1 MFYDL
6 KNKSLKYDDI
16 FLKDVKIQNE
26 EGEIDAQDIYFL
38 SACDNELLKELG
50 FAKVKEEE
58 APSFNEKTQTLKQV
72 QNYDEKSNLYII
84 SYEIK
89 EKTLEELK
97 ELKLEELKEL
107 KLEELK
113 AIKEEKLLFM
123 PFKNTTFQI
132 DTEAKINIS
141 GKVSE
146 IMLANLNNTPL
157 ENIAWID
164 KDNKIITFNKE
175 EFLEFG
181 VGIAK
186 YTESIIFKNDELRN
200 KVKNATSL
208 EELNLI
214 AWESEK

>member
-1 MFYDL
+1 MFYDIE
-6 KNKSLKYDDI
+6 NQTLKYDNI
-16 FLKDVKIQNE
+16 FYKNVKLQTQ
-26 EGEIDAQDIYFL
+26 EGEIDAQDTYFL
-38 SACDNELLKELG
+38 SACDDGLLKELG
-50 FAKVKEEE
+50 FAKVQEEE
-58 APSFNEKTQTLKQV
+58 APSFNEKTQKLNQV

-89 EKTLEELK
+89 EKT
-97 ELKLEELKEL
+97 LEELKEL

-157 ENIAWID
+157 ENISWID
-164 KDNKIITFNKE
+164 KDNRIITFSKD

-181 VGIAK
+181 VNIAK

-200 KVKNATSL
+200 KVKNAISL

-214 AWESEK
+214 TWESE

>member
-1 MFYDL
+1 MFYDIE
-6 KNKSLKYDDI
+6 NQTLKYDNI
-16 FLKDVKIQNE
+16 FYKNVKLQTQ
-26 EGEIDAQDIYFL
+26 EGEIDAQDTYFL
-38 SACDNELLKELG
+38 SACDDGLLKELG

-58 APSFNEKTQTLKQV
+58 APSFNEKTQKLNQV

-89 EKTLEELK
+89 EKT
-97 ELKLEELKEL
+97 LEELKEL

-164 KDNKIITFNKE
+164 KDNKIITFSKD

-181 VGIAK
+181 VNIAK

-214 AWESEK
+214 TWENE

>member
-1 MFYDL
+1 MFYDIE
-6 KNKSLKYDDI
+6 NQTLKYDNI
-16 FLKDVKIQNE
+16 FYKNVKLQTQ
-26 EGEIDAQDIYFL
+26 EGEIDAQDTYFL
-38 SACDNELLKELG
+38 SACDDGLLKELG
-50 FAKVKEEE
+50 FAKVQEEE
-58 APSFNEKTQTLKQV
+58 APSFNEKTQKLNQV

-89 EKTLEELK
+89 EKT
-97 ELKLEELKEL
+97 LEELKEL

-164 KDNKIITFNKE
+164 KDNKIITFSKD

-181 VGIAK
+181 VNIAK

-214 AWESEK
+214 TWESEK

>member
-1 MFYDL
+1 MFYDIE
-6 KNKSLKYDDI
+6 NQTLKYDNI
-16 FLKDVKIQNE
+16 FYKNVKLQTQ
-26 EGEIDAQDIYFL
+26 EGEIDAQDTYFL
-38 SACDNELLKELG
+38 SACDDGLLKELG
-50 FAKVKEEE
+50 FAKVQEEE
-58 APSFNEKTQTLKQV
+58 APSFNEKTQKLNQV

-89 EKTLEELK
+89 EKT
-97 ELKLEELKEL
+97 LEELKEL

-157 ENIAWID
+157 ENISWID
-164 KDNKIITFNKE
+164 KDNRIVTFSKD

-181 VGIAK
+181 VNIAK

>member
-1 MFYDL
+1 MFYDIE
-6 KNKSLKYDDI
+6 NQTLKYDNI
-16 FLKDVKIQNE
+16 FYKNVKLQTQ
-26 EGEIDAQDIYFL
+26 EGEIDAQDTYFL
-38 SACDNELLKELG
+38 SACDDKLLKELG

-58 APSFNEKTQTLKQV
+58 IPSFNEKIEELHQIQT
-72 QNYDEKSNLYII
+72 YDEENNLYII

-89 EKTLEELK
+89 EKA
-97 ELKLEELKEL
+97 LEELKEL

-146 IMLANLNNTPL
+146 IMLVNLNNTPL

-164 KDNKIITFNKE
+164 KDNKIVTFSKD

>member
-1 MFYDL
+1 MFYDIE
-6 KNKSLKYDDI
+6 NQTLKYDNI
-16 FLKDVKIQNE
+16 FYKNVKLQTQ
-26 EGEIDAQDIYFL
+26 EGEIDAQDTYFL
-38 SACDNELLKELG
+38 SACDDGLLKELG

-58 APSFNEKTQTLKQV
+58 IPSFNEKIEELRQIQT
-72 QNYDEKSNLYII
+72 YDEENNLYII

-89 EKTLEELK
+89 EKA
-97 ELKLEELKEL
+97 LEELKEL

-123 PFKNTTFQI
+123 PFKNTIFQI

>member
-1 MFYDL
+1 
-6 KNKSLKYDDI
+6 
-16 FLKDVKIQNE
+16 
-26 EGEIDAQDIYFL
+26 
-38 SACDNELLKELG
+38 
-50 FAKVKEEE
+50 
-58 APSFNEKTQTLKQV
+58 
-72 QNYDEKSNLYII
+72 
-84 SYEIK
+84 
-89 EKTLEELK
+89 
-97 ELKLEELKEL
+97 
-107 KLEELK
+107 EELK

-123 PFKNTTFQI
+123 PFKNTIFQI

-157 ENIAWID
+157 ENISWID

-181 VGIAK
+181 VNIAK

>member
-1 MFYDL
+1 MFYDIE
-6 KNKSLKYDDI
+6 NQTLKYDNI
-16 FLKDVKIQNE
+16 FYKNVKLQTQ
-26 EGEIDAQDIYFL
+26 EGEIDAQDTYFL
-38 SACDNELLKELG
+38 SACDDGLLKELG
-50 FAKVKEEE
+50 FAKVQEEE
-58 APSFNEKTQTLKQV
+58 APSFNEKTQKLNQV

-89 EKTLEELK
+89 EKT
-97 ELKLEELKEL
+97 LEELKEL

-157 ENIAWID
+157 ENISWID
-164 KDNKIITFNKE
+164 KDNKIVTFSKD

-181 VGIAK
+181 VNIAK

>member
-1 MFYDL
+1 MFYDIE
-6 KNKSLKYDDI
+6 NQTLKYDNI
-16 FLKDVKIQNE
+16 FYKNVKLQTQ
-26 EGEIDAQDIYFL
+26 EGEIDAQDTYFL
-38 SACDNELLKELG
+38 SACDDGLLKELG

-58 APSFNEKTQTLKQV
+58 IPSFNEKIEELHQIQT
-72 QNYDEKSNLYII
+72 YDEENNLYII

-89 EKTLEELK
+89 EKA
-97 ELKLEELKEL
+97 LEELKEL

-146 IMLANLNNTPL
+146 IMLVNLNNTPL

-181 VGIAK
+181 VNIAK

-214 AWESEK
+214 TWESE

>member
-1 MFYDL
+1 MFYDIE
-6 KNKSLKYDDI
+6 NQTLKYDNI
-16 FLKDVKIQNE
+16 FYKNVKLQTQ
-26 EGEIDAQDIYFL
+26 EGEIDAQDTYFL
-38 SACDNELLKELG
+38 SACDDGLLKELG

-58 APSFNEKTQTLKQV
+58 APSFNEKTQMLNQV

-89 EKTLEELK
+89 EKT
-97 ELKLEELKEL
+97 LEELKEL

-157 ENIAWID
+157 ENISWID
-164 KDNKIITFNKE
+164 KDNRIITFSKD

-181 VGIAK
+181 VNIAK

>member
-1 MFYDL
+1 MFYDIE
-6 KNKSLKYDDI
+6 NQTLKYDNI
-16 FLKDVKIQNE
+16 FYKNVKLQTQ
-26 EGEIDAQDIYFL
+26 EGEIDAQDTYFL
-38 SACDNELLKELG
+38 SACDDGLLKELG
-50 FAKVKEEE
+50 FAKVQEEE
-58 APSFNEKTQTLKQV
+58 APSFNEKTQKLNQV

-97 ELKLEELKEL
+97 ELKLEELK
-107 KLEELK
+107 

-123 PFKNTTFQI
+123 PFKNTIFQI

-157 ENIAWID
+157 ENISWID

-181 VGIAK
+181 VNIAK

>member
-1 MFYDL
+1 MFYDIE
-6 KNKSLKYDDI
+6 NQTLKYDNI
-16 FLKDVKIQNE
+16 FYKNVKLQTQ
-26 EGEIDAQDIYFL
+26 EGEIDAQDTYFL
-38 SACDNELLKELG
+38 SACDDGLLKELG
-50 FAKVKEEE
+50 FAKVQEEE
-58 APSFNEKTQTLKQV
+58 APSFNEKTQKLNQV

-89 EKTLEELK
+89 EKT
-97 ELKLEELKEL
+97 LEELKEL

-157 ENIAWID
+157 ENISWID
-164 KDNKIITFNKE
+164 KDNRIITFNKD

-181 VGIAK
+181 VNIAK

-214 AWESEK
+214 TWENE

>member
-1 MFYDL
+1 MFYDIE
-6 KNKSLKYDDI
+6 NQTLKYDNI
-16 FLKDVKIQNE
+16 FYKNVKLQTQ
-26 EGEIDAQDIYFL
+26 EGEIDAQDTYFL
-38 SACDNELLKELG
+38 SACDDGLLKELG

-58 APSFNEKTQTLKQV
+58 APSFNEKTQKLNQV

-89 EKTLEELK
+89 EKT
-97 ELKLEELKEL
+97 LEELKEL

-157 ENIAWID
+157 ENISWID
-164 KDNKIITFNKE
+164 KDNRTITFSKD

-181 VGIAK
+181 VNIAK

-214 AWESEK
+214 TWESEK

>member
-26 EGEIDAQDIYFL
+26 EGEIDAQDTYFL
-38 SACDNELLKELG
+38 SACDDKLLKELG
-50 FAKVKEEE
+50 FAKVKEEI
-58 APSFNEKTQTLKQV
+58 PSFNEKIEELRQIQT
-72 QNYDEKSNLYII
+72 YDEENNLYII

-89 EKTLEELK
+89 EKA
-97 ELKLEELKEL
+97 LEELKEL

-123 PFKNTTFQI
+123 PFKNTIFQI

-181 VGIAK
+181 VNIAK

>member
-1 MFYDL
+1 MFYDIE
-6 KNKSLKYDDI
+6 NQTLKYDNI
-16 FLKDVKIQNE
+16 FYKNVKLQTQ
-26 EGEIDAQDIYFL
+26 EGEIDAQDTYFL
-38 SACDNELLKELG
+38 SACDDGLLKELG
-50 FAKVKEEE
+50 FAKVQEEE
-58 APSFNEKTQTLKQV
+58 APSFNEKTQKLNQV

-89 EKTLEELK
+89 EKT
-97 ELKLEELKEL
+97 LEELKEL

-157 ENIAWID
+157 ENISWID
-164 KDNKIITFNKE
+164 KDNRTITFSKD

-181 VGIAK
+181 VNIAK

-214 AWESEK
+214 TWENE

>member
-1 MFYDL
+1 MFYDIE
-6 KNKSLKYDDI
+6 NQTLKYDNI
-16 FLKDVKIQNE
+16 FYKNVKLQTQ
-26 EGEIDAQDIYFL
+26 EGEIDAQDTYFL
-38 SACDNELLKELG
+38 SACDDGLLKELG
-50 FAKVKEEE
+50 FAKVQEEE
-58 APSFNEKTQTLKQV
+58 APSFNEKTQKLNQV

-89 EKTLEELK
+89 EKT
-97 ELKLEELKEL
+97 LEELKEL

-157 ENIAWID
+157 ENISWID
-164 KDNKIITFNKE
+164 KDNRIITFSKD

-181 VGIAK
+181 VNIAK

-214 AWESEK
+214 AWENE

>member
-1 MFYDL
+1 MFYDIE
-6 KNKSLKYDDI
+6 NQTLKYDNI
-16 FLKDVKIQNE
+16 FYKNVKLQTQ
-26 EGEIDAQDIYFL
+26 EGEIDAQDTYFL
-38 SACDNELLKELG
+38 SACDDGLLKELG
-50 FAKVKEEE
+50 FAKVQEEE
-58 APSFNEKTQTLKQV
+58 APSFNEKTQMLNQV

-89 EKTLEELK
+89 EKT
-97 ELKLEELKEL
+97 LEELKEL

-157 ENIAWID
+157 ENISWID
-164 KDNKIITFNKE
+164 KDNRIITFSKD

-181 VGIAK
+181 VNIAK

-214 AWESEK
+214 AWESE

>member
-1 MFYDL
+1 MFYDIE
-6 KNKSLKYDDI
+6 NQTLKYDNI
-16 FLKDVKIQNE
+16 FYKNVKLQTQ

-58 APSFNEKTQTLKQV
+58 APSFNEKTQKLNQV

-89 EKTLEELK
+89 EKT
-97 ELKLEELKEL
+97 LEELKEL

-181 VGIAK
+181 VNIAK

-214 AWESEK
+214 AWDSEK

>member
-26 EGEIDAQDIYFL
+26 EGEIDAQDTYFL
-38 SACDNELLKELG
+38 SACDDGLLKELG
-50 FAKVKEEE
+50 FAKVQEEEE
-58 APSFNEKTQTLKQV
+58 APSFNEKTQKLNQV

-89 EKTLEELK
+89 EKT
-97 ELKLEELKEL
+97 LEELKEL

-157 ENIAWID
+157 ENISWID
-164 KDNKIITFNKE
+164 KDNRTITFSKD

-181 VGIAK
+181 VNIAK

-214 AWESEK
+214 TWESE

>member
-1 MFYDL
+1 MFYDIE
-6 KNKSLKYDDI
+6 NQTLKYDNI
-16 FLKDVKIQNE
+16 FYKNVKLQTQ
-26 EGEIDAQDIYFL
+26 EGEIDAQDTYFL
-38 SACDNELLKELG
+38 SACDDGLLKELG

-58 APSFNEKTQTLKQV
+58 APSFNEKTQKLNQV

-89 EKTLEELK
+89 EKT
-97 ELKLEELKEL
+97 LEELKEL

-157 ENIAWID
+157 ENISWID
-164 KDNKIITFNKE
+164 KDNRIITFSKE

-181 VGIAK
+181 VNIAK

>member
-1 MFYDL
+1 MFYDIE
-6 KNKSLKYDDI
+6 NQTLKYDNI
-16 FLKDVKIQNE
+16 FYKNVKLQTQ
-26 EGEIDAQDIYFL
+26 EGEIDAQDTYFL
-38 SACDNELLKELG
+38 SACDDGLLKELG
-50 FAKVKEEE
+50 FAKVKEAE
-58 APSFNEKTQTLKQV
+58 APSFNEKTQKLNQV

-89 EKTLEELK
+89 EKT
-97 ELKLEELKEL
+97 LEELKEL

-157 ENIAWID
+157 ENISWID
-164 KDNKIITFNKE
+164 KDNRIITFSKD

-181 VGIAK
+181 VNIAK

-214 AWESEK
+214 AWESE

>member
-16 FLKDVKIQNE
+16 FLKDVTIQNE
-26 EGEIDAQDIYFL
+26 EGEIDAQDTYFL
-38 SACDNELLKELG
+38 SACDDELLKELG

-58 APSFNEKTQTLKQV
+58 APSFNEKIEELRQIQT
-72 QNYDEKSNLYII
+72 YDEENNLYII

-89 EKTLEELK
+89 EKT
-97 ELKLEELKEL
+97 LEELKEL

-123 PFKNTTFQI
+123 PFKNTAFQI

-164 KDNKIITFNKE
+164 KDNKIITFSKD

-181 VGIAK
+181 VGVAK

-200 KVKNATSL
+200 RVKNATSL
-208 EELNLI
+208 DELNSI
-214 AWESEK
+214 TWDD

>member
-1 MFYDL
+1 MFYDIE
-6 KNKSLKYDDI
+6 NQT
-16 FLKDVKIQNE
+16 LKDDNIFYKNVKLQTQ
-26 EGEIDAQDIYFL
+26 EGEIDAQDTYFL
-38 SACDNELLKELG
+38 SACDDGFLKELG

-58 APSFNEKTQTLKQV
+58 APSFDEKTQTLKQV
-72 QNYDEKSNLYII
+72 QNYDEESNLYII

-89 EKTLEELK
+89 EKA
-97 ELKLEELKEL
+97 LEELKEL

-123 PFKNTTFQI
+123 PFKNTIFQI

>member
-26 EGEIDAQDIYFL
+26 EGEIDAQDTYFL
-38 SACDNELLKELG
+38 SACDDGLLKELG
-50 FAKVKEEE
+50 FAKVQEEE
-58 APSFNEKTQTLKQV
+58 APSFNEKTQMLNQV

-97 ELKLEELKEL
+97 ELKLEELK
-107 KLEELK
+107 
-113 AIKEEKLLFM
+113 AIKEEKLLLM

-157 ENIAWID
+157 ENISWID
-164 KDNKIITFNKE
+164 KDNKIITFSKD

-214 AWESEK
+214 TWESEK

>member
-26 EGEIDAQDIYFL
+26 EGEIDAQDTYFL
-38 SACDNELLKELG
+38 SACDDGLLKELG
-50 FAKVKEEE
+50 FAKVEEE
-58 APSFNEKTQTLKQV
+58 EVPSFDEKTQTLKQV
-72 QNYDEKSNLYII
+72 QNYDEENNLYIV

-97 ELKLEELKEL
+97 ELKLEELK
-107 KLEELK
+107 
-113 AIKEEKLLFM
+113 ATKEEKLLLM

-181 VGIAK
+181 VNIAK

>member
-1 MFYDL
+1 MFYDIE
-6 KNKSLKYDDI
+6 NQTLKYDNI
-16 FLKDVKIQNE
+16 FYKNVKLQTQ
-26 EGEIDAQDIYFL
+26 EGEIDAQDTYFL
-38 SACDNELLKELG
+38 SACDDKLLKELG

-58 APSFNEKTQTLKQV
+58 APSFNEKTQMLNQV

-89 EKTLEELK
+89 EKT
-97 ELKLEELKEL
+97 LEELKEL

-157 ENIAWID
+157 ENISWID
-164 KDNKIITFNKE
+164 KDNRIITFSKD

-181 VGIAK
+181 VNIAK

-214 AWESEK
+214 AWESE

>member
-26 EGEIDAQDIYFL
+26 EGEIDAQDTYFL
-38 SACDNELLKELG
+38 NACDDGLLKELG
-50 FAKVKEEE
+50 FAKVEEE
-58 APSFNEKTQTLKQV
+58 EVPSFDEKTQTLKQV
-72 QNYDEKSNLYII
+72 QNYDEENNLYIV

-97 ELKLEELKEL
+97 ELKLEELKT
-107 KLEELK
+107 
-113 AIKEEKLLFM
+113 IKEEKLLLM

-164 KDNKIITFNKE
+164 KDNKITTFNKE

>member
-26 EGEIDAQDIYFL
+26 EGEIDAQDTYFL
-38 SACDNELLKELG
+38 SACDDKLLKELG

-58 APSFNEKTQTLKQV
+58 IPSFNEKIEELRQIQT
-72 QNYDEKSNLYII
+72 YDEENNLYII

-89 EKTLEELK
+89 EKA
-97 ELKLEELKEL
+97 LEELKEL

-123 PFKNTTFQI
+123 PFKNTIFQI
-132 DTEAKINIS
+132 DMEAKINIS

-164 KDNKIITFNKE
+164 KDNKITTFNKE

>member
-6 KNKSLKYDDI
+6 KNKSLKYNDI

-26 EGEIDAQDIYFL
+26 EGEIDAQDTYFL
-38 SACDNELLKELG
+38 SACDDKLLKELG
-50 FAKVKEEE
+50 FAKVKEEI
-58 APSFNEKTQTLKQV
+58 PSFNEKIEELRQIQT
-72 QNYDEKSNLYII
+72 YDEENNLYII
-84 SYEIK
+84 SYKIK
-89 EKTLEELK
+89 EKA
-97 ELKLEELKEL
+97 LEELKEL

-123 PFKNTTFQI
+123 PFKNTIFQI

-164 KDNKIITFNKE
+164 KDNKITTFNKE

>member
-1 MFYDL
+1 MFYDIE
-6 KNKSLKYDDI
+6 NQTLKYDNI
-16 FLKDVKIQNE
+16 FYKNVKLQTQ
-26 EGEIDAQDIYFL
+26 EGEIDAQDTYFL
-38 SACDNELLKELG
+38 SACDDGLLKELG

-58 APSFNEKTQTLKQV
+58 APSFNEKTQKLNQV

-89 EKTLEELK
+89 EKT
-97 ELKLEELKEL
+97 LEELKEL

-157 ENIAWID
+157 ENISWID
-164 KDNKIITFNKE
+164 KDNRIITFSKD

-181 VGIAK
+181 VNIAK

-208 EELNLI
+208 KELNLI
-214 AWESEK
+214 TWENE

>member
-1 MFYDL
+1 MFYDIE
-6 KNKSLKYDDI
+6 NQTLKYDNI
-16 FLKDVKIQNE
+16 FYKNVKLQTQ
-26 EGEIDAQDIYFL
+26 EGEIDAQDTYFL
-38 SACDNELLKELG
+38 SACDDGLLKELG

-58 APSFNEKTQTLKQV
+58 APSFNEKTQKLNQV

-89 EKTLEELK
+89 EKT
-97 ELKLEELKEL
+97 LEELKEL

-146 IMLANLNNTPL
+146 MMLANLNNTPL
-157 ENIAWID
+157 ENISWID
-164 KDNKIITFNKE
+164 KDNRIITFSKD

-181 VGIAK
+181 VNIAK

-200 KVKNATSL
+200 KVKNTTSL

>member
-1 MFYDL
+1 MFYDIE
-6 KNKSLKYDDI
+6 NQTLKYDNI
-16 FLKDVKIQNE
+16 FYKNVKLQTE
-26 EGEIDAQDIYFL
+26 EGEIDAQDTYFL
-38 SACDNELLKELG
+38 SACDDGLLKELG

-58 APSFNEKTQTLKQV
+58 APSFNEKTQMLNQV

-97 ELKLEELKEL
+97 ELKLEELK
-107 KLEELK
+107 

-132 DTEAKINIS
+132 DTGAKINIS

-157 ENIAWID
+157 ENIAWFD
-164 KDNKIITFNKE
+164 KDNKITTFNKE

-181 VGIAK
+181 VNIAK

>member
-1 MFYDL
+1 MFYDIE
-6 KNKSLKYDDI
+6 NQTLKYDNI
-16 FLKDVKIQNE
+16 FYKNVKLQTQ
-26 EGEIDAQDIYFL
+26 EGEIDVQDTYFL
-38 SACDNELLKELG
+38 SACDDGLLKELG
-50 FAKVKEEE
+50 FAKVQEEE
-58 APSFNEKTQTLKQV
+58 APSFNEKTQKLNQV

-89 EKTLEELK
+89 EKT
-97 ELKLEELKEL
+97 LEELKEL

-164 KDNKIITFNKE
+164 KDNRIITFSKD

-181 VGIAK
+181 VNIAK

-214 AWESEK
+214 TWESE

>member
-1 MFYDL
+1 MFYDIE
-6 KNKSLKYDDI
+6 NQTLKYDNI
-16 FLKDVKIQNE
+16 FYKNVKLQTQ
-26 EGEIDAQDIYFL
+26 EGEIDAQDTYFL
-38 SACDNELLKELG
+38 SACDDGLLKELG
-50 FAKVKEEE
+50 FAKVQEEE
-58 APSFNEKTQTLKQV
+58 APSFNEKTQKLNQV

-89 EKTLEELK
+89 EKT
-97 ELKLEELKEL
+97 LEELKEL

-157 ENIAWID
+157 ENISWID
-164 KDNKIITFNKE
+164 KDNKIITFSKD

-181 VGIAK
+181 VNIAK

-214 AWESEK
+214 TWENE

>member
-26 EGEIDAQDIYFL
+26 EGEIDAQDTYFL
-38 SACDNELLKELG
+38 SACDDNLLKELG

-58 APSFNEKTQTLKQV
+58 IPSFNEKIEELRQIQT
-72 QNYDEKSNLYII
+72 YDEENNLYII

-89 EKTLEELK
+89 EKE
-97 ELKLEELKEL
+97 LEELKEL

-113 AIKEEKLLFM
+113 AIKQEKLLFM
-123 PFKNTTFQI
+123 PFKNTIFQI

-146 IMLANLNNTPL
+146 IMLANLNTPL
-157 ENIAWID
+157 ENISWID
-164 KDNKIITFNKE
+164 KDNEIITFNKE

-200 KVKNATSL
+200 RVKNATSL

-214 AWESEK
+214 AWESEE

>member
-1 MFYDL
+1 MFYDIE
-6 KNKSLKYDDI
+6 NQTLKYDNI
-16 FLKDVKIQNE
+16 FYKNVKLQTQ
-26 EGEIDAQDIYFL
+26 EGEIDAQDTYFL
-38 SACDNELLKELG
+38 SACDDGLLKELG
-50 FAKVKEEE
+50 FAKVQEEE
-58 APSFNEKTQTLKQV
+58 APSFNEKTQKLNQV

-89 EKTLEELK
+89 EKT
-97 ELKLEELKEL
+97 LEELKEL

-157 ENIAWID
+157 ENISWID
-164 KDNKIITFNKE
+164 KDNRIITFSKD

-181 VGIAK
+181 VNIAK

-214 AWESEK
+214 TWENE

>member
-1 MFYDL
+1 MFYDIE
-6 KNKSLKYDDI
+6 NQTLKYDNI
-16 FLKDVKIQNE
+16 FYKNVKLQTQ
-26 EGEIDAQDIYFL
+26 EGEIDAQDTYFL
-38 SACDNELLKELG
+38 SACDDELLKELG

-58 APSFNEKTQTLKQV
+58 EAPSFDEKTQTLKQV
-72 QNYDEKSNLYII
+72 QNYDEENNLYII

-89 EKTLEELK
+89 EKT
-97 ELKLEELKEL
+97 LEELKEL

-181 VGIAK
+181 VNIAK

-214 AWESEK
+214 TWENE